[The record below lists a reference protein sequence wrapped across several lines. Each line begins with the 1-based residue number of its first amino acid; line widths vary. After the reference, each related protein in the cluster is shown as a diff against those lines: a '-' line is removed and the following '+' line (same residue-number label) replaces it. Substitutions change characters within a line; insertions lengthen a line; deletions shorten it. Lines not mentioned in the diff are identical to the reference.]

1 MRIFKIRAFVQF
13 AAKKDIEDK
22 DLIKAIQEMEDGL
35 IDANL
40 GGGVYKKRVA
50 RQGQGKSRGYRVIV
64 CFRQGNRSFF
74 VYGFAKSDQE
84 NISSDDLADFKD
96 LARLLLNMTEERLEL
111 EIGLGTFVEVKEG
124 KSEKVQK

>member
-40 GGGVYKKRVA
+40 GGGVCKKRVA
-50 RQGQGKSRGYRVIV
+50 RKGQGKSRGYRVIV

-74 VYGFAKSDQE
+74 VYGFA
-84 NISSDDLADFKD
+84 
-96 LARLLLNMTEERLEL
+96 R
-111 EIGLGTFVEVKEG
+111 
-124 KSEKVQK
+124 